1 MSVSLWRYN
10 PDKCDSSICRGDC
23 DLCGMEKED
32 EDDEDESPIIT
43 KASPASLG
51 VYKKENSNE

>member
-10 PDKCDSSICRGDC
+10 PDKCDSSVCRGDC
-23 DLCGMEKED
+23 DLCGMETED
-32 EDDEDESPIIT
+32 EEESPIIT

-51 VYKKENSNE
+51 IYKKKDNDD